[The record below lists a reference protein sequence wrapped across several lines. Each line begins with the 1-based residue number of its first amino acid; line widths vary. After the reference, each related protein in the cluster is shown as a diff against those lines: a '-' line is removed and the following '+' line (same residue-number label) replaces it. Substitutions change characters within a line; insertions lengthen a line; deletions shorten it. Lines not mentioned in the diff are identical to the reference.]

1 MNGVQRLLG
10 GEVGLCFLN
19 EYVFKEKLHFLV
31 TWKKVMCTQMLAI
44 IWEMAQAQ
52 KFWLETIRKKN
63 VLHHQL
69 MHCFSFPFMLLTR
82 PRDKGPAV
90 IHLVRWVKSLRVI
103 PVIWKK
109 KNSISLSVWF
119 LHHIFQIIV
128 AFTWCSC
135 ILHVLI
141 ECSDPKIHNTVL
153 LFINKCL
160 VWYLKPVM

>member
-10 GEVGLCFLN
+10 GEGVCFLN
-19 EYVFKEKLHFLV
+19 ECVFKEKLHFLV

-69 MHCFSFPFMLLTR
+69 MHCFSFPFMLLSR

-109 KNSISLSVWF
+109 KTPFLSWF
-119 LHHIFQIIV
+119 LDQIFSNYCC
-128 AFTWCSC
+128 F
-135 ILHVLI
+135 
-141 ECSDPKIHNTVL
+141 
-153 LFINKCL
+153 
-160 VWYLKPVM
+160 YLMFLYSTCTDWVFWSKNI

>member
-109 KNSISLSVWF
+109 KKTPFLSQFDFYIIFFKLLLLLPDVLVFYMYWLSVLIQKYITQCCFSLINVWF
-119 LHHIFQIIV
+119 D
-128 AFTWCSC
+128 T
-135 ILHVLI
+135 
-141 ECSDPKIHNTVL
+141 
-153 LFINKCL
+153 
-160 VWYLKPVM
+160 

>member
-109 KNSISLSVWF
+109 KPPFLSQFDFYIIFFKLLLLLPDVLVFYMYWLSVLIQKYITQCCFSLINVWF
-119 LHHIFQIIV
+119 D
-128 AFTWCSC
+128 T
-135 ILHVLI
+135 
-141 ECSDPKIHNTVL
+141 
-153 LFINKCL
+153 
-160 VWYLKPVM
+160 

>member
-109 KNSISLSVWF
+109 KKLHSSLSLIFTSYFSNYCCFYLMF
-119 LHHIFQIIV
+119 LYSTCTDWVF
-128 AFTWCSC
+128 WS
-135 ILHVLI
+135 
-141 ECSDPKIHNTVL
+141 KNT
-153 LFINKCL
+153 
-160 VWYLKPVM
+160 